1 MCDLSSISI
10 NYINEN
16 NYFPIEFSRIDR
28 NIKPDSDTINGTING
43 TITDLENN
51 ILKEMKS
58 NKNITVKELSIVTNK
73 SIRIING
80 AILSLKN
87 KK

>member
-1 MCDLSSISI
+1 M
-10 NYINEN
+10 
-16 NYFPIEFSRIDR
+16 
-28 NIKPDSDTINGTING
+28 PDSDTINGTING

-73 SIRIING
+73 SIRSINR

-87 KK
+87 KKIIERVGPNKTGYWKTLI

>member
-1 MCDLSSISI
+1 M
-10 NYINEN
+10 
-16 NYFPIEFSRIDR
+16 
-28 NIKPDSDTINGTING
+28 PDSDTINGTING

-73 SIRIING
+73 SIKSINR

-87 KK
+87 KKIIERVGPNKTGYWKTLI

>member
-1 MCDLSSISI
+1 M
-10 NYINEN
+10 
-16 NYFPIEFSRIDR
+16 
-28 NIKPDSDTINGTING
+28 PDSDTING
-43 TITDLENN
+43 TITDLENS

-73 SIRIING
+73 SIRSINR

-87 KK
+87 KKIIERVGPNKTGYWKTLI